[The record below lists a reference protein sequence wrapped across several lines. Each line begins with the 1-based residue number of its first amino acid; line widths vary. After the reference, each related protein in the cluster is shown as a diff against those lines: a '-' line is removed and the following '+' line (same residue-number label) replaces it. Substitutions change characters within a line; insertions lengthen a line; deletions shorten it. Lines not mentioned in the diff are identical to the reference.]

1 MQQTSIFLFLM
12 RMFQLDD
19 SIFHEIYMKNGEV
32 SPFRSIRNGL
42 FWGYQ
47 GACKWDVDITRV
59 VPLPRQSE
67 NHKVSGINHC
77 WVQENRPVKTS
88 ENGRVFHNLEPDE
101 SQHSFTKVCPDL
113 VVNNY

>member
-32 SPFRSIRNGL
+32 SPFRSIGNGL

-47 GACKWDVDITRV
+47 GGCKWDVDITRV
-59 VPLPRQSE
+59 VPLPAIVTTRFRGSTIFGKGKTAGFSE
-67 NHKVSGINHC
+67 TAG
-77 WVQENRPVKTS
+77 
-88 ENGRVFHNLEPDE
+88 FHNLEPI
-101 SQHSFTKVCPDL
+101 
-113 VVNNY
+113 